1 MLLKPTVKADE
12 NRVLVT
18 ARLVR
23 EYYFPAI
30 EKHAPDWI
38 LIPAIREL
46 MKLQPDATPEGLFE
60 QLVRPPA
67 AGSPGLLSR
76 YRIAS
81 LAAGLGATDDAGR
94 DSAEINIFS
103 GGRQFSF
110 TRLSA
115 MASFFAGRGQV
126 CKTKLNH
133 LLFYSDFV
141 NYVSFGRSISGA
153 RYVRQQGG
161 PVLDQYDTLL
171 KTMVYT
177 GVVRLQAAEADSESE
192 LVVVHEPSIESFT
205 LLEVVTL
212 YWVHA
217 NFNTMTVSDI
227 SEYSQHE
234 SVYRFTQQNNYIAY
248 EYSRLLKKLPERESE
263 LD

>member
-1 MLLKPTVKADE
+1 M
-12 NRVLVT
+12 
-18 ARLVR
+18 
-23 EYYFPAI
+23 
-30 EKHAPDWI
+30 
-38 LIPAIREL
+38 
-46 MKLQPDATPEGLFE
+46 
-60 QLVRPPA
+60 
-67 AGSPGLLSR
+67 
-76 YRIAS
+76 
-81 LAAGLGATDDAGR
+81 
-94 DSAEINIFS
+94 
-103 GGRQFSF
+103 
-110 TRLSA
+110 
-115 MASFFAGRGQV
+115 
-126 CKTKLNH
+126 
-133 LLFYSDFV
+133 
-141 NYVSFGRSISGA
+141 
-153 RYVRQQGG
+153 
-161 PVLDQYDTLL
+161 LDQYDTLL